1 MYEQIDW
8 HLKNTSTKFGL
19 RYKPIE
25 VVCLSSWF
33 CTGKSGLAGFGTRIS
48 WQHQDSFTMEAKGDH
63 GFMRQAVELPF
74 GTKGQVVGCFPY
86 IVWHWL
92 EWWIWWNRYS
102 STPSIL
108 KYNRFWVVLNQTILS
123 STKITKRLK
132 KTLTTSTGIIRCIT
146 KLVP

>member
-1 MYEQIDW
+1 
-8 HLKNTSTKFGL
+8 
-19 RYKPIE
+19 
-25 VVCLSSWF
+25 
-33 CTGKSGLAGFGTRIS
+33 
-48 WQHQDSFTMEAKGDH
+48 
-63 GFMRQAVELPF
+63 MRQAVESPF

-123 STKITKRLK
+123 STKITKR
-132 KTLTTSTGIIRCIT
+132 
-146 KLVP
+146 